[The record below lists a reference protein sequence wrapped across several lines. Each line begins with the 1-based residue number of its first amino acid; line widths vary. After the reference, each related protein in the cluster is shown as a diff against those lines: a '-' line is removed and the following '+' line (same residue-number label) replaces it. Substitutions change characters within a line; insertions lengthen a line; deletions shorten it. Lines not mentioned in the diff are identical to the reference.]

1 MIIGVAILT
10 FVVTALLMTLL
21 YVWGSQKRL
30 LAKYNKLLKENDKLY
45 SQLEDYRRK
54 EQRCRETTAY
64 DKGLY
69 DGRATDAFYRQCL
82 KKLTSKD
89 QTEVILNGE
98 KEKNEH
104 E

>member
-1 MIIGVAILT
+1 MIIGIVLLT

-21 YVWGSQKRL
+21 YVCGSQKRL
-30 LAKYNKLLKENDKLY
+30 LAKCNRLRKENEKLY
-45 SQLEDYRRK
+45 SQLDDYRQK

-89 QTEVILNGE
+89 QTDVILNGE
-98 KEKNEH
+98 KEKIEH